1 MGELPKKDWPHAPVH
16 RIDERGIYMVT
27 AATLYKQ
34 PLFRTTEALDLLEEL
49 LLELTRRSGWTL
61 EAWAVFANHYHFVAR
76 NDADA
81 VPLNQLIREL
91 HSRSA
96 IALNK
101 LMASPGQRVWYNY
114 WDTLL
119 TYERSYL
126 ARLNYVHQNP
136 VKHGLV
142 AVANQYRWCSAAW
155 FEQVA
160 SPAQVKTVYS
170 FKTDRV
176 NVIDDF

>member
-1 MGELPKKDWPHAPVH
+1 MDGLPKKAWPHAPLH
-16 RIDERGIYMVT
+16 RMDGRGIYMVT
-27 AATLYKQ
+27 AATLYKR
-34 PLFRTTEALDLLEEL
+34 PLFNTPEALDLLEEL
-49 LLELTRRSGWTL
+49 LLGMSKRSGWAL
-61 EAWAVFANHYHFVAR
+61 EAWALFANHYHFIAR
-76 NDADA
+76 NEADT
-81 VPLNQLIREL
+81 VPLSRWIREL

-96 IALNK
+96 VALNK
-101 LMASPGQRVWYNY
+101 LAETPGRRVWYNF
-114 WDTLL
+114 WDTML

-126 ARLNYVHQNP
+126 ARLNYVHRNA

-155 FEQVA
+155 FEQTA